1 MLTEDSLIGVS
12 SRTFCKSKD
21 LRKSLETKFKNI
33 RYNDDLLHFDEKSLI
48 DFFEGCEGVL
58 ISEDKITKAVI
69 DELPKLKV
77 ISKFGVGLDSIDLDY
92 IREKEITLG
101 WKPGIN
107 SFSVAELAL
116 SYMIIL
122 LREAYF
128 LNRCLLNSEWQK
140 VRNSRD
146 LSDLTIGII
155 GYGHIGKK
163 LALFL
168 EPFGSKI
175 LIYDPLIKPNKKLS
189 NNVESS
195 SFNNLLR
202 NCDAVSIH
210 VPLTKENHNLI
221 SEKELMMMKKDSVL
235 INLSRGGVV
244 NEHELFKALKNN
256 HLSGAASD
264 VFIGEPTNTTEF
276 SSELINLDNFFSTPH
291 IAGTSNQTISKLGH
305 SAIKFLIVECEN

>member
-305 SAIKFLIVECEN
+305 SAIKFLIDECEN